1 MADNRSIFEQM
12 SGTLGSNYAQTLGI
26 LSRNNKKK
34 DKKAKEKALIGS
46 ILFSSLSEG
55 SKYLKNNILNQI
67 TELKEKSTWDS
78 NYAKELWQQGSEI
91 RAEEA
96 AFSKNPAYFYKM
108 AADNITQSP
117 YGVDIA
123 RAGGI
128 QNLSPTALTAYK
140 NLVSA
145 RESEYIANHKE
156 RMANP
161 TASYATF
168 KEFSQGD
175 RDMLTLQ
182 ANKLRDDPDSK
193 GLFYSLMK
201 RLGVGKDKEIEFN
214 SELQTMRKEQEARY
228 AAAEAYIAP
237 LDVTKFIEYD
247 TDGQALFT
255 LGSALDL
262 RNSDK
267 EKTRLRKEMA
277 DSKNAIWNNITFSG
291 GIYDINNTPLD
302 KLKDS
307 ETKTFGGTPLKTSE
321 LADMELK
328 IRDGVDKNGSVTFK
342 KDTSIQ
348 GAVPYLINDLYTLE
362 RRTHALQTA
371 EVKNG
376 TRETVDNLEMRYAIA
391 AQKLVNDGNIRINRG
406 FGPFPNNYVYIPLN
420 TNMSATDIVNSKNP
434 NSSSNKLDV
443 LATVHKQTEI
453 ENAENLSM
461 AYDTYLNNKID
472 AADVSGNINDLEALE
487 TIKVV
492 NSKAAEEDK
501 LMFIINPPA
510 ELNGTMFSYLDGKG
524 NKQGLVIGSQDKE
537 NYKVLYNQFKDAYGS
552 SDTIEKLLNSEDSK
566 DSTNEDIIKVPEP
579 VISED
584 LNPKTPG
591 DIYYDNDSDRSP
603 ASLLTQTLL
612 NRPVR
617 TITKID
623 EVLNK
628 LDTVESVKDLK
639 VFDSKITKAIRKA
652 YKEDTGNNK
661 VLNLNDLS
669 LEEYKKYLTMYR
681 SQFIDDNQDL
691 FKESKPKS
699 LLAGN

>member
-12 SGTLGSNYAQTLGI
+12 SGTLGSNYAQTLGL

-46 ILFSSLSEG
+46 ILFSGLSEG

-67 TELKEKSTWDS
+67 TELKEKSIWDS

-96 AFSKNPAYFYKM
+96 AFSKNPSHFYKI
-108 AADNITQSP
+108 ATDNITQSP

-140 NLVSA
+140 SLVSA
-145 RESEYIANHKE
+145 REAEYIANHKE

-214 SELQTMRKEQEARY
+214 AELQTMRKAQEKRY
-228 AAAEAYIAP
+228 AEAEAYIAP

-247 TDGQALFT
+247 TDGKALFT

-262 RNSDK
+262 RDSDK

-302 KLKDS
+302 KLRDS
-307 ETKTFGGTPLKTSE
+307 GTDQFGGTPLKTSE
-321 LADMELK
+321 LANMELK
-328 IRDGVDKNGSVTFK
+328 IRDGVDENGSVTFK

-348 GAVPYLINDLYTLE
+348 GAVPYLINDLYTIE
-362 RRTHALQTA
+362 RRIHADQTSK
-371 EVKNG
+371 VRNG
-376 TRETVDNLEMRYAIA
+376 TKETVDNLEMRYALA
-391 AQKLVNDGNIRINRG
+391 AQQLVNDGNIRIDRTN
-406 FGPFPNNYVYIPLN
+406 FNNYVYIPLN

-434 NSSSNKLDV
+434 NSNSNKLDV
-443 LATVHKQTEI
+443 LATVHNQTEI
-453 ENAENLSM
+453 DNGQDFEEVYSK
-461 AYDTYLNNKID
+461 YLADRTD
-472 AADVSGNINDLEALE
+472 AADISGNIEELEFLE
-487 TIKVV
+487 SIKGVQ
-492 NSKAAEEDK
+492 SKASEEAR
-501 LMFIINPPA
+501 LMFMIKPPK
-510 ELNGTMFSYLDGKG
+510 ELAGKMLTFGDGNG
-524 NKQGLVIGSQDKE
+524 VRVGSPNE
-537 NYKVLYNQFKDAYGS
+537 NYNYYYELFKNNADTNYGPS
-552 SDTIEKLLNSEDSK
+552 EAIEKLLNLENLEGSEDSQTFVNASQEILNNFTSSQLK
-566 DSTNEDIIKVPEP
+566 TYNSTNKNLQEIKIDLQDTENLSKQDILLLNVRKDRLENTLQTLIDGPAITFAGLTLEERERKEA
-579 VISED
+579 EQD
-584 LNPKTPG
+584 LRVVKNQLK
-591 DIYYDNDSDRSP
+591 NSDRFTP
-603 ASLLTQTLL
+603 KEIVEL
-612 NRPVR
+612 NEKQKELEN
-617 TITKID
+617 I
-623 EVLNK
+623 LNIK
-628 LDTVESVKDLK
+628 
-639 VFDSKITKAIRKA
+639 
-652 YKEDTGNNK
+652 
-661 VLNLNDLS
+661 
-669 LEEYKKYLTMYR
+669 
-681 SQFIDDNQDL
+681 
-691 FKESKPKS
+691 
-699 LLAGN
+699 

>member
-12 SGTLGSNYAQTLGI
+12 SGTLGSQYSQTLGI

-34 DKKAKEKALIGS
+34 DKKAKQKALIGS

-55 SKYLKNNILNQI
+55 SKYLKNNITNQI
-67 TELKEKSTWDS
+67 ADLQQKATWDE
-78 NYAKELWQQGSEI
+78 NYTKELWRQGSEI

-108 AADNITQSP
+108 ATDNITQSP

-145 RESEYIANHKE
+145 REAEYIANHKE

-161 TASYATF
+161 TASFATF

-182 ANKLRDDPDSK
+182 ANNLRDDLGNRNLFFA
-193 GLFYSLMK
+193 GLK
-201 RLGVGKDKEIEFN
+201 KLGFGKDKEIEFN
-214 SELQTMRKEQEARY
+214 AELQTMRKEQEARY

-302 KLKDS
+302 KLRDS
-307 ETKTFGGTPLKTSE
+307 GTKTFGGTPLKTSE
-321 LADMELK
+321 LANMELK
-328 IRDGVDKNGSVTFK
+328 IRAGEDQNGSVIFK

-362 RRTHALQTA
+362 RRTHALQTT

-376 TRETVDNLEMRYAIA
+376 TRETVDNLEMRYALA
-391 AQKLVNDGNIRINRG
+391 AQQLVNDGNIRIDRTN
-406 FGPFPNNYVYIPLN
+406 FNNYVYIPLN

-434 NSSSNKLDV
+434 NSNSNKLDV
-443 LATVHKQTEI
+443 LATVHNQTEI
-453 ENAENLSM
+453 ANGQDFEEVYSK
-461 AYDTYLNNKID
+461 YLADRTD
-472 AADVSGNINDLEALE
+472 AADISGNIEELEFLE
-487 TIKVV
+487 SIKGVQ
-492 NSKAAEEDK
+492 SKASEEAR
-501 LMFIINPPA
+501 LMFMIKPPK
-510 ELNGTMFSYLDGKG
+510 ELAGKMLTFGNGNG
-524 NKQGLVIGSQDKE
+524 VRVGSPNE
-537 NYKVLYNQFKDAYGS
+537 NYNYYYELFKNNADTNYGPS
-552 SDTIEKLLNSEDSK
+552 EAIEKLLNSRESK
-566 DSTNEDIIKVPEP
+566 DSETFVN
-579 VISED
+579 
-584 LNPKTPG
+584 
-591 DIYYDNDSDRSP
+591 
-603 ASLLTQTLL
+603 ASQ
-612 NRPVR
+612 
-617 TITKID
+617 
-623 EVLNK
+623 EVLNNFTSSQLK
-628 LDTVESVKDLK
+628 TYNSTNKNLQEIKIDLQDTENLSKQDILLLNVKKDRLENTLQTLIDGP
-639 VFDSKITKAIRKA
+639 VITFAGL
-652 YKEDTGNNK
+652 T
-661 VLNLNDLS
+661 
-669 LEEYKKYLTMYR
+669 LEEKERKEVE
-681 SQFIDDNQDL
+681 QDL
-691 FKESKPKS
+691 RVIKNQLKNSDRFTPKEIVELNEKQKE
-699 LLAGN
+699 LENILNIK

>member
-12 SGTLGSNYAQTLGI
+12 SGTLGSNYAQTLGL

-46 ILFSSLSEG
+46 ILFSGLSEG

-96 AFSKNPAYFYKM
+96 AFSKNPSHFYKI
-108 AADNITQSP
+108 ATDNITQSP

-140 NLVSA
+140 SLVSA
-145 RESEYIANHKE
+145 REAEYIANHKE

-214 SELQTMRKEQEARY
+214 AELQTMRKAQEKRY
-228 AAAEAYIAP
+228 AEAEAYIAP

-247 TDGQALFT
+247 TDGKALFT

-262 RNSDK
+262 RDSDK

-302 KLKDS
+302 KLRDS
-307 ETKTFGGTPLKTSE
+307 GTDQFGGTPLKTSE
-321 LADMELK
+321 LANMELK
-328 IRDGVDKNGSVTFK
+328 IRDGVDENGSVTFK

-348 GAVPYLINDLYTLE
+348 GAVPYLINDLYTIE
-362 RRTHALQTA
+362 RRIHADQTSK
-371 EVKNG
+371 VRNG
-376 TRETVDNLEMRYAIA
+376 TKETVDNLEMRYALA
-391 AQKLVNDGNIRINRG
+391 AQQLVNDGNIRIDRTN
-406 FGPFPNNYVYIPLN
+406 FNNYVYIPLN

-434 NSSSNKLDV
+434 NSNSNKLDV
-443 LATVHKQTEI
+443 LATVHNQTEI
-453 ENAENLSM
+453 DNGQDFEEVYSK
-461 AYDTYLNNKID
+461 YLADRTD
-472 AADVSGNINDLEALE
+472 AADISGNIEELEFLE
-487 TIKVV
+487 SIKGVQ
-492 NSKAAEEDK
+492 SKASEEAR
-501 LMFIINPPA
+501 LMFMIKPPK
-510 ELNGTMFSYLDGKG
+510 ELAGKMLTFGKG
-524 NKQGLVIGSQDKE
+524 KGVVVGSSNE
-537 NYKVLYNQFKDAYGS
+537 NYNYYYDLFKNNADTNYGPS
-552 SDTIEKLLNSEDSK
+552 EAIEKLLNLENLEGSEDSQTFVNASQEILNNFTSSQLK
-566 DSTNEDIIKVPEP
+566 TYNSTNKNLQEIKIDLQDTENLSKQDILLLNVRKDRLENTLQTLIDGPAITFAGLTLEERERKEA
-579 VISED
+579 EQD
-584 LNPKTPG
+584 LRVVKNQLK
-591 DIYYDNDSDRSP
+591 NSDRFTP
-603 ASLLTQTLL
+603 KEIVEL
-612 NRPVR
+612 NEKQKELEN
-617 TITKID
+617 I
-623 EVLNK
+623 LNIK
-628 LDTVESVKDLK
+628 
-639 VFDSKITKAIRKA
+639 
-652 YKEDTGNNK
+652 
-661 VLNLNDLS
+661 
-669 LEEYKKYLTMYR
+669 
-681 SQFIDDNQDL
+681 
-691 FKESKPKS
+691 
-699 LLAGN
+699 

>member
-12 SGTLGSNYAQTLGI
+12 SGTLGSNYAQTLGL

-46 ILFSSLSEG
+46 ILFSGLSEG

-67 TELKEKSTWDS
+67 TELKEKSIWDS

-96 AFSKNPAYFYKM
+96 AFSKNPSHFYKI
-108 AADNITQSP
+108 ATDNITQSP

-140 NLVSA
+140 SLVSA
-145 RESEYIANHKE
+145 REAEYIANHKE

-214 SELQTMRKEQEARY
+214 AELQTMRKAQEKRY
-228 AAAEAYIAP
+228 AEAEAYIAP

-247 TDGQALFT
+247 TDGKALFT

-262 RNSDK
+262 RDSDK

-291 GIYDINNTPLD
+291 GIYAINNTPLE
-302 KLKDS
+302 KLITS
-307 ETKTFGGTPLKTSE
+307 ETDQFGGTPFKTSE
-321 LADMELK
+321 LANMELR
-328 IRDGVDKNGSVTFK
+328 IRAGESKDGVVTFK

-348 GAVPYLINDLYTLE
+348 GAVPYLIDDLYTLE
-362 RRTHALQTA
+362 RRIHAGQTSK
-371 EVKNG
+371 VRNG
-376 TRETVDNLEMRYAIA
+376 TKETVDNLEMRYALA
-391 AQKLVNDGNIRINRG
+391 AQQLVNDGNIRIDRTN
-406 FGPFPNNYVYIPLN
+406 FNNYVYIPLN

-434 NSSSNKLDV
+434 NTSNNKIDT
-443 LATVHKQTEI
+443 LATIHKQTEI
-453 ENAENLSM
+453 DNGQDFEEVYSQ
-461 AYDTYLNNKID
+461 YLADRTD
-472 AADVSGNINDLEALE
+472 AADISGNIEELEFLE
-487 TIKVV
+487 SIKGIE
-492 NSKAAEEDK
+492 SKASEEAK
-501 LMFIINPPA
+501 LMFMINPPKKLA
-510 ELNGTMFSYLDGKG
+510 GMMLTFPGK
-524 NKQGLVIGSQDKE
+524 NNIKQGVVVGSSNE
-537 NYKVLYNQFKDAYGS
+537 NYNYWYELFKNNANTNYGPSEAIEKVLN
-552 SDTIEKLLNSEDSK
+552 LRDSK
-566 DSTNEDIIKVPEP
+566 DSKDSQTFVNASQEILNNFTSSQLKTYNSTNKNLQEIKIDLQDTENLSKQDILLLNVRKDRLENTLQTLIDGPAITFAGLTLEERERKEVEQ
-579 VISED
+579 D
-584 LNPKTPG
+584 LRVVKNQLK
-591 DIYYDNDSDRSP
+591 NSDRFTP
-603 ASLLTQTLL
+603 QEIVEL
-612 NRPVR
+612 NEKKKELEN
-617 TITKID
+617 I
-623 EVLNK
+623 LNIK
-628 LDTVESVKDLK
+628 
-639 VFDSKITKAIRKA
+639 
-652 YKEDTGNNK
+652 
-661 VLNLNDLS
+661 
-669 LEEYKKYLTMYR
+669 
-681 SQFIDDNQDL
+681 
-691 FKESKPKS
+691 
-699 LLAGN
+699 

>member
-12 SGTLGSNYAQTLGI
+12 SGTLGSNYAQTLGL
-26 LSRNNKKK
+26 LSRSNKKK
-34 DKKAKEKALIGS
+34 DKKAKEKALLGT
-46 ILFSSLSEG
+46 ILFSGLSEG

-67 TELKEKSTWDS
+67 TELKEKSIWDS

-96 AFSKNPAYFYKM
+96 AFSKNPSHFYKI
-108 AADNITQSP
+108 ATDNITQSP

-140 NLVSA
+140 SLVSA
-145 RESEYIANHKE
+145 REAEYIANHKE

-214 SELQTMRKEQEARY
+214 SELQTMEKDQATRY
-228 AAAEAYIAP
+228 AAAEAYVAP

-262 RNSDK
+262 RDSDK

-302 KLKDS
+302 KLRDS
-307 ETKTFGGTPLKTSE
+307 GTDQFGGTPLKTSE
-321 LADMELK
+321 LANMELK
-328 IRDGVDKNGSVTFK
+328 IRDGVDENGSVTFK

-348 GAVPYLINDLYTLE
+348 GAVPYLINDLYTIE
-362 RRTHALQTA
+362 RRIHADQTSK
-371 EVKNG
+371 VRNG
-376 TRETVDNLEMRYAIA
+376 TKETVDNLEMRYALA
-391 AQKLVNDGNIRINRG
+391 AQQLVNDGNIRIDRTN
-406 FGPFPNNYVYIPLN
+406 FNNYVYIPLN

-434 NSSSNKLDV
+434 NSNSNKLDV

-453 ENAENLSM
+453 DNGEDFEEVYSK
-461 AYDTYLNNKID
+461 YLEDRTD
-472 AADVSGNINDLEALE
+472 AANINGNIEELEFLE
-487 TIKVV
+487 SIKGVQ
-492 NSKAAEEDK
+492 SKASEE
-501 LMFIINPPA
+501 A
-510 ELNGTMFSYLDGKG
+510 GTMLTFSRKD
-524 NKQGLVIGSQDKE
+524 NTKQGVVVGSSNE
-537 NYKVLYNQFKDAYGS
+537 NYNYYYDLFKNNADTNYGPS
-552 SDTIEKLLNSEDSK
+552 EAIEKLLNLENLEGSEDSQTFVNASQEILNNFTSSQLK
-566 DSTNEDIIKVPEP
+566 TYNSTNKNLQEIKIDLQDTENLSKQDILLLNVRKDRLENTLQTLIDGPAITFAGLTLEERERKEA
-579 VISED
+579 EQD
-584 LNPKTPG
+584 LRVVKNQLK
-591 DIYYDNDSDRSP
+591 NSDRFTP
-603 ASLLTQTLL
+603 KEIVEL
-612 NRPVR
+612 NEKQKELEN
-617 TITKID
+617 I
-623 EVLNK
+623 LNIK
-628 LDTVESVKDLK
+628 
-639 VFDSKITKAIRKA
+639 
-652 YKEDTGNNK
+652 
-661 VLNLNDLS
+661 
-669 LEEYKKYLTMYR
+669 
-681 SQFIDDNQDL
+681 
-691 FKESKPKS
+691 
-699 LLAGN
+699 

>member
-12 SGTLGSNYAQTLGI
+12 SGTLGSNYAQTLGL

-34 DKKAKEKALIGS
+34 DKKAKEKALIGT
-46 ILFSSLSEG
+46 ILFSGLSEG

-96 AFSKNPAYFYKM
+96 AFSKNPSHFYKI
-108 AADNITQSP
+108 ATDNITQSP

-140 NLVSA
+140 SLVSA
-145 RESEYIANHKE
+145 REAEYIANHKE

-214 SELQTMRKEQEARY
+214 AELQTMRKAQEKRY
-228 AAAEAYIAP
+228 AEAEAYIAP

-247 TDGQALFT
+247 TDGKALFT

-262 RNSDK
+262 RDSDK

-302 KLKDS
+302 KLRDS
-307 ETKTFGGTPLKTSE
+307 GTDQFGGTPLKTSE
-321 LADMELK
+321 LANMELK
-328 IRDGVDKNGSVTFK
+328 IRDGVDENGSVTFK

-348 GAVPYLINDLYTLE
+348 GAVPYLINDLYTIE
-362 RRTHALQTA
+362 RRIHADQTSK
-371 EVKNG
+371 VRNG
-376 TRETVDNLEMRYAIA
+376 TKETVDNLEMRYALA
-391 AQKLVNDGNIRINRG
+391 AQQLVNDGNIRIDRTN
-406 FGPFPNNYVYIPLN
+406 FNNYVYIPLN

-434 NSSSNKLDV
+434 NSNSNKLDV
-443 LATVHKQTEI
+443 LATVHNQTEI
-453 ENAENLSM
+453 DNGQDFEEVYSK
-461 AYDTYLNNKID
+461 YLADRTD
-472 AADVSGNINDLEALE
+472 AADISGNIEELEFLE
-487 TIKVV
+487 SIKGVQ
-492 NSKAAEEDK
+492 SKASEEAR
-501 LMFIINPPA
+501 LMFMIKPPK
-510 ELNGTMFSYLDGKG
+510 ELAGKMLTFGKG
-524 NKQGLVIGSQDKE
+524 KGVVVGSSNE
-537 NYKVLYNQFKDAYGS
+537 NYNYYYDLFKNNADTNYGPS
-552 SDTIEKLLNSEDSK
+552 EAIEKLLNLENLEGSEDSQTFVNASQEILNNFTSSQLK
-566 DSTNEDIIKVPEP
+566 TYNSTNKNLQEIKIDLQDTENLSKQDILLLNVRKDRLENTLQTLIDGPAITFAGLTLEERERKEA
-579 VISED
+579 EQD
-584 LNPKTPG
+584 LRVVKNQLK
-591 DIYYDNDSDRSP
+591 NSDRFTP
-603 ASLLTQTLL
+603 KEIVEL
-612 NRPVR
+612 NEKQKELEN
-617 TITKID
+617 I
-623 EVLNK
+623 LNIK
-628 LDTVESVKDLK
+628 
-639 VFDSKITKAIRKA
+639 
-652 YKEDTGNNK
+652 
-661 VLNLNDLS
+661 
-669 LEEYKKYLTMYR
+669 
-681 SQFIDDNQDL
+681 
-691 FKESKPKS
+691 
-699 LLAGN
+699 

>member
-12 SGTLGSNYAQTLGI
+12 SGTLGSNYAQTFGL
-26 LSRNNKKK
+26 LSRSNKKK
-34 DKKAKEKALIGS
+34 DKKAKDKALLGS
-46 ILFSSLSEG
+46 ILFSGLSEG

-67 TELKEKSTWDS
+67 TELKEKSIWDS

-96 AFSKNPAYFYKM
+96 AFSKNPSHFYKI
-108 AADNITQSP
+108 ATDNITQSP

-140 NLVSA
+140 SLVSA
-145 RESEYIANHKE
+145 REAEYIANHKE

-201 RLGVGKDKEIEFN
+201 RLGAGKDKEIEFN

-228 AAAEAYIAP
+228 AAAESYIAP

-255 LGSALDL
+255 LGSSLDL

-302 KLKDS
+302 KLRDS
-307 ETKTFGGTPLKTSE
+307 GTDQFGGTPLKTSE
-321 LADMELK
+321 LANMELK
-328 IRDGVDKNGSVTFK
+328 IRDGVDENGSVTFK

-348 GAVPYLINDLYTLE
+348 GAVPYLINDLYTIE
-362 RRTHALQTA
+362 RRIHADQTSK
-371 EVKNG
+371 VRNG
-376 TRETVDNLEMRYAIA
+376 TKETVDNLEMRYALA
-391 AQKLVNDGNIRINRG
+391 AQQLVNDGNIRIDRTN
-406 FGPFPNNYVYIPLN
+406 FNNYVYIPLN

-434 NSSSNKLDV
+434 NSNSNKLDV
-443 LATVHKQTEI
+443 LATVHNQTEI
-453 ENAENLSM
+453 DNGQDFEEVYSK
-461 AYDTYLNNKID
+461 YLADRTD
-472 AADVSGNINDLEALE
+472 AADISGNIKELEFLE
-487 TIKVV
+487 SIKGGQ
-492 NSKAAEEDK
+492 SKASEEAK
-501 LMFIINPPA
+501 LMFMINPPK
-510 ELNGTMFSYLDGKG
+510 ELAGTMLTFSRKD
-524 NKQGLVIGSQDKE
+524 NIKQGVVVGSSNE
-537 NYKVLYNQFKDAYGS
+537 NYNYYYDLFKNNADTNYGPS
-552 SDTIEKLLNSEDSK
+552 EAIEKLLNLENLEGSEDSQTFVNASQEILNNFTSSQLK
-566 DSTNEDIIKVPEP
+566 TYNSTNKNLQEIKIDLQDTENLSKQDILLLNVRKDRLENTLQTLIDGPAITFAGLTLEERERKEA
-579 VISED
+579 EQD
-584 LNPKTPG
+584 LRVVKNQLK
-591 DIYYDNDSDRSP
+591 NSDRFTP
-603 ASLLTQTLL
+603 KEIVEL
-612 NRPVR
+612 NEKQKELEN
-617 TITKID
+617 I
-623 EVLNK
+623 LNIK
-628 LDTVESVKDLK
+628 
-639 VFDSKITKAIRKA
+639 
-652 YKEDTGNNK
+652 
-661 VLNLNDLS
+661 
-669 LEEYKKYLTMYR
+669 
-681 SQFIDDNQDL
+681 
-691 FKESKPKS
+691 
-699 LLAGN
+699 

>member
-96 AFSKNPAYFYKM
+96 AFSKNPSYFYKM

>member
-12 SGTLGSNYAQTLGI
+12 SGTLGSNYAQTLGL

-46 ILFSSLSEG
+46 ILFSGLSEG

-67 TELKEKSTWDS
+67 TELKEKSIWDS

-96 AFSKNPAYFYKM
+96 AFSKNPSHFYKI
-108 AADNITQSP
+108 ATDNITQSP

-140 NLVSA
+140 SLVSA
-145 RESEYIANHKE
+145 REAEYIANHKE
-156 RMANP
+156 RMTNP

-214 SELQTMRKEQEARY
+214 AELQTMRKAQEKRY
-228 AAAEAYIAP
+228 AEAEAYIAP

-247 TDGQALFT
+247 TDGKALFT

-262 RNSDK
+262 RDSDK

-302 KLKDS
+302 KLRDS
-307 ETKTFGGTPLKTSE
+307 GTDQFGGTPLKTSE
-321 LADMELK
+321 LANMELK
-328 IRDGVDKNGSVTFK
+328 IRDGVDENGSVIFK

-348 GAVPYLINDLYTLE
+348 GAVPYLINDLYTIE
-362 RRTHALQTA
+362 RRIHADQTSK
-371 EVKNG
+371 VRNG
-376 TRETVDNLEMRYAIA
+376 TKETVDNLEMRYALA
-391 AQKLVNDGNIRINRG
+391 AQQLVNDGNIRIDRTN
-406 FGPFPNNYVYIPLN
+406 FNNYVYIPLN

-434 NSSSNKLDV
+434 NSNSNKLDV
-443 LATVHKQTEI
+443 LATVHNKTEI
-453 ENAENLSM
+453 DNGQDFEEVYSK
-461 AYDTYLNNKID
+461 YLADRTD
-472 AADVSGNINDLEALE
+472 AANISGNIEELEFLE
-487 TIKVV
+487 SIKGGQ
-492 NSKAAEEDK
+492 SKASEEAK
-501 LMFIINPPA
+501 LMFMINPPK
-510 ELNGTMFSYLDGKG
+510 ELAGTMLTFSRKD
-524 NKQGLVIGSQDKE
+524 NTKQGVVVGSSNE
-537 NYKVLYNQFKDAYGS
+537 NYNYYYDLFKNNADTNYGPS
-552 SDTIEKLLNSEDSK
+552 EAIEKLLNLENLEGSEDSQTFVNASQEILNNFTSSQLK
-566 DSTNEDIIKVPEP
+566 TYNSTNKNLQEIKIDLQDTENLSKQDILLLNVRKDRLENTLQTLIDGPAITFAGLTLEERERKEA
-579 VISED
+579 EQD
-584 LNPKTPG
+584 LRVVKNQLK
-591 DIYYDNDSDRSP
+591 NSDRFTP
-603 ASLLTQTLL
+603 KEIVEL
-612 NRPVR
+612 NEKQKELEN
-617 TITKID
+617 I
-623 EVLNK
+623 LNIK
-628 LDTVESVKDLK
+628 
-639 VFDSKITKAIRKA
+639 
-652 YKEDTGNNK
+652 
-661 VLNLNDLS
+661 
-669 LEEYKKYLTMYR
+669 
-681 SQFIDDNQDL
+681 
-691 FKESKPKS
+691 
-699 LLAGN
+699 